1 MPIFRMDKRHLNS
14 MKDLFGENV
23 SEEIDDYKKYL
34 KKYDGETL
42 NDRIGRLKYLDK
54 IKSDGFLMTSGDLE
68 LGYTYQEVQFAFVH
82 GYFLST
88 LVLSQAFIEKLLQ
101 NYFLQHQIKSRYTF
115 DAMLKYG
122 KENEL
127 FNEYI
132 IKKLD
137 FIRLIRNPITHLKS
151 QEYEHSLDKRS
162 FNEKKHPW
170 HKLEEDARLAIS
182 ILIYVTQKGFE

>member
-1 MPIFRMDKRHLNS
+1 MDKRHLNS